1 MKRRL
6 ERGTVRTDG
15 DHQSLRRR
23 LLGGNDLLQPGL
35 CEGLLVSL
43 SGTASQCRVR
53 CSAQQGNGAADRP
66 QIPWS
71 NPRLAV
77 SRHRSRLCAY
87 FAVTVRLCAIIWNIT
102 AGCLTNTKQSI
113 ASIVSGDYL
122 PGDGGGLSRSNHQA
136 RNWRSL
142 RLAAFGALVWDC
154 APLFRKSEENLKGAF
169 KLVIPSAA
177 IPWVGNDNPTGHD
190 RATYLGQGEAASNAS
205 GIGINYI
212 RNWPVGRVPA
222 RIWRSRIHFLSTAPS
237 KATTI
242 LFPINTTGFNL
253 GERRSS
259 RVSAATQK
267 GEGLVPNPSAIRS
280 LG

>member
-1 MKRRL
+1 MEQCGGLFYNDKARHRFGIAHHSSGNL
-6 ERGTVRTDG
+6 KKISRGP
-15 DHQSLRRR
+15 S
-23 LLGGNDLLQPGL
+23 
-35 CEGLLVSL
+35 SL
-43 SGTASQCRVR
+43 SSPPLLFPGSGMTT
-53 CSAQQGNGAADRP
+53 
-66 QIPWS
+66 
-71 NPRLAV
+71 PRD
-77 SRHRSRLCAY
+77 
-87 FAVTVRLCAIIWNIT
+87 TT
-102 AGCLTNTKQSI
+102 
-113 ASIVSGDYL
+113 
-122 PGDGGGLSRSNHQA
+122 
-136 RNWRSL
+136 
-142 RLAAFGALVWDC
+142 
-154 APLFRKSEENLKGAF
+154 
-169 KLVIPSAA
+169 
-177 IPWVGNDNPTGHD
+177 
-190 RATYLGQGEAASNAS
+190 RATYLGQGEAVSNAS